1 MALASVIG
9 LLVVASGC
17 GAAQGGGVTSP
28 ERQSETEYDLARE
41 LLERGDPRG
50 ALAHAKK
57 AVELDDENADA
68 QHLAALIYLSFCA
81 YSPDECR
88 LAEAERHARAALSER
103 KDYREAQNTLG
114 VILIHQQRYDEAIAV
129 LKRLTEDILYK
140 TPEFSYGNLGLAY
153 LEKGETDLAIEA
165 LKRSIAAEP
174 RYCVGS
180 YRLGLA
186 YEKKGDWEAARKA
199 LTRVFEVELPECR
212 NLQDAYEARGRV
224 LRASGDC
231 EGARRD
237 WERCKELSA
246 ETPSGQRCDAHL
258 KSLSC

>member
-114 VILIHQQRYDEAIAV
+114 VILIHQQ
-129 LKRLTEDILYK
+129 
-140 TPEFSYGNLGLAY
+140 
-153 LEKGETDLAIEA
+153 
-165 LKRSIAAEP
+165 
-174 RYCVGS
+174 
-180 YRLGLA
+180 
-186 YEKKGDWEAARKA
+186 
-199 LTRVFEVELPECR
+199 
-212 NLQDAYEARGRV
+212 
-224 LRASGDC
+224 
-231 EGARRD
+231 
-237 WERCKELSA
+237 
-246 ETPSGQRCDAHL
+246 
-258 KSLSC
+258 